1 MVDLSYR
8 TAHVKFRG
16 RKCEIITECFREWRV
31 HAVTSHHSF
40 TLVRGLKIYWHS
52 PCNPGASTSFLTVL
66 SCHFASP
73 LLSYVSLS
81 QTQSDLSLDKPSLH
95 LCWFQFQVTLSQWLE
110 LQAVWVQHIWL
121 LWPSFFLHELHL
133 SSPSANSGLLF
144 CPFLLLY
151 WQIMCVLGVGNVCI
165 LCLCSLIV
173 MLFKALWELC
183 TIQIKSQEKKSRGS
197 LVL

>member
-16 RKCEIITECFREWRV
+16 RKCEITTECFREWRV

-40 TLVRGLKIYWHS
+40 TLVRGLNIYWHS

-81 QTQSDLSLDKPSLH
+81 QTQSGLSLDKPSLH

-110 LQAVWVQHIWL
+110 LQAVLGSAHLAVVAFL
-121 LWPSFFLHELHL
+121 LSPWTAPIISISQFWTLILSL
-133 SSPSANSGLLF
+133 SSFILAD
-144 CPFLLLY
+144 Y
-151 WQIMCVLGVGNVCI
+151 VCVGG
-165 LCLCSLIV
+165 
-173 MLFKALWELC
+173 
-183 TIQIKSQEKKSRGS
+183 G
-197 LVL
+197 